1 MDNGIGGALG
11 LTLAPGIVALVF
23 AFQTL
28 PIWFAAKVVGAG
40 HAGFIRVGLAL
51 LGAGVLAWILAW
63 ALGGWG
69 LVLMPVVFVSV
80 FKVALDT
87 SFLGA
92 FILCILGVAFQVA
105 ITKALSILF

>member
-1 MDNGIGGALG
+1 MGNGISGALG
-11 LTLAPGIVALVF
+11 LTLAPGIVALIF
-23 AFQTL
+23 ALQTL

-40 HAGFIRVGLAL
+40 NSDFLRVGLSL
-51 LGAGVLAWILAW
+51 IGAGILSWVLAW

-69 LVLMPVVFVSV
+69 LALMPVVFVSV

-92 FILCILGVAFQVA
+92 FILCVLGVAFQVA
-105 ITKALSILF
+105 IAKALSVLF